1 MPMLFRLCIAVA
13 SLVWLFSAH
22 AAPSPATAVATITQ
36 GFVTGIT
43 LTSGGS
49 GYKRAP
55 EVALLG
61 GGGKGATA
69 RSFLSGDAVSAI
81 IVLSAGSGYTNAP
94 AVIIEPPPQP
104 WTTSVRL
111 VPQITIRGQAGN
123 VARVEWTDQL
133 GTNAVWNL
141 FTNVLGGG
149 EGVKVVDLEIADSP
163 RFYRAVDGGV
173 CPCGAAGEP
182 PGVRPQGFVWIPP
195 GINGTLTNK
204 AGFWMSDHET
214 TQDEFVAVMGF
225 NPSWFTTPIT
235 WTNIPG
241 TSPVGMRPVERVNF
255 TQATTYCTTRTVLD
269 RAAGLL
275 PAGYGYRLPTS
286 EEWEYAARAGT
297 RTAYYWGDDAGE
309 MFKYARVGSADFYET
324 TYAVGGKLPN
334 AWGLYDMIGNAR
346 EWVNSGNDAFRILRG
361 GFYSVKPVGYELIYW
376 GPNDTIPEHYAFG
389 FRPIL
394 VPVP

>member
-1 MPMLFRLCIAVA
+1 MFARVPAAMIGLAWLSVVIADPVP
-13 SLVWLFSAH
+13 
-22 AAPSPATAVATITQ
+22 AAAVATVDQ
-36 GFVTGIT
+36 GFVTGVT

-55 EVALLG
+55 EVALVG
-61 GGGKGATA
+61 GGNGATA
-69 RSFLSGDAVSAI
+69 KSFLSGDAVSTI
-81 IVLSAGSGYTNAP
+81 IVLTAGSGYAKAP
-94 AVIIEPPPQP
+94 IVVIEPPPQP

-123 VARVEWTDQL
+123 VARVEWASQL
-133 GTNAVWNL
+133 GANAVWNL

-149 EGVKVVDLEIADSP
+149 EGVKVVDLEIGDTP

-173 CPCGAAGEP
+173 CPCGVAGEP

-214 TQDEFVAVMGF
+214 TQDEFAAVMGF
-225 NPSWFTTPIT
+225 NPSWFVRDEKVAGSYPI
-235 WTNIPG
+235 
-241 TSPVGMRPVERVNF
+241 GMRPVDRVNF
-255 TQATTYCTTRTVLD
+255 TQATTYCKTRTVLD

-286 EEWEYAARAGT
+286 EEWEYAARAGS

-309 MFKYARVGSADFYET
+309 MSKYAWVGTVFDT
-324 TYAVGGKLPN
+324 TYKVGGKLPN

-346 EWVNSGNDAFRILRG
+346 EWVNSGNEAFRILRG
-361 GFYSVKPVGYELIYW
+361 GFYQVRPVGYELIYW
-376 GPNDTIPEHYAFG
+376 QPNDTIPEHYAFG

>member
-22 AAPSPATAVATITQ
+22 AAPSPATAVATVTQ

-214 TQDEFVAVMGF
+214 TQDEFVSVMGF
-225 NPSWFTTPIT
+225 NPSWFTGTITTNDLGFGSLPI
-235 WTNIPG
+235 
-241 TSPVGMRPVERVNF
+241 GMRPVERVKF
-255 TQATTYCTTRTVLD
+255 TQATTYCQTRTVLD

-275 PAGYGYRLPTS
+275 PAGYAYRLPTS
-286 EEWEYAARAGT
+286 SEWEYAARAGT
-297 RTAYYWGDDAGE
+297 RTVYFWGDDAGLISQYSCNGTGDE
-309 MFKYARVGSADFYET
+309 PIR
-324 TYAVGGKLPN
+324 AVRRKLPN

-346 EWVNSGNDAFRILRG
+346 EWVDSGNEVFRILRG
-361 GFYSVKPVGYELIYW
+361 GTCHVMPTGYELIYRQ
-376 GPNDTIPEHYAFG
+376 PNDLPAEGDLAG